1 MNIAGNLARI
11 LQQLPPTTTLVA
23 VTKNRALSEIEQL
36 YQSGYK
42 QFGEN
47 RVQDLVAKYNHLP
60 KDIQWHLIGHLQTNK
75 VKYITPFIH
84 LIHSV
89 DSLKLLQTIDKEAQ
103 KNQRVIACLLQF
115 HVAKEETKFGL
126 DWEEAIQLLR
136 SSEYAGL
143 THVRLVGIM
152 GMASNT
158 DNQSQIAKEFQTLH
172 RYFSDLKKEYFLHDA
187 GFKEISMG
195 MSSDYLLAVENG
207 STLVRVGSALFA

>member
-1 MNIAGNLARI
+1 MNIAGNLAHI

-23 VTKNRALSEIEQL
+23 VTKNRALAEVEQL
-36 YQSGYK
+36 YRCGYK

-47 RVQDLVAKYNHLP
+47 RVQDLVEKYQLLP

-75 VKYITPFIH
+75 VKYIAPFIH

-89 DSLKLLQTIDKEAQ
+89 DSLKLLQTIDKEAR

-126 DWEEAIQLLR
+126 DWEEATGLLG
-136 SSEYAGL
+136 SLEYAGL
-143 THVRLVGIM
+143 THVRLAGIM

-158 DNQSQIAKEFQTLH
+158 DNQSQIAGEFQTLH
-172 RYFSDLKKEYFLHDA
+172 KYFTDLKKEYFLHDA

-195 MSSDYLLAVENG
+195 MSSDYLLAVEHG